1 MMQHGDQMLEYGDR
15 CCNMA
20 ILVEEIKEFVFQGQ
34 ANRSMGFFNASRLLV
49 PGHSVHIKDYNCFLQ
64 TAPQRSYPPVG
75 I

>member
-1 MMQHGDQMLEYGDR
+1 MVIVA
-15 CCNMA
+15 A
-20 ILVEEIKEFVFQGQ
+20 IWRSLLDEIKEFVFQGQ